1 MGTYTGRDRFGRT
14 EDGTRERESG
24 VAGADFEEPGDLLHD
39 VLGELP
45 NPWEMMLRE
54 LPPGARKRERR
65 SALR

>member
-14 EDGTRERESG
+14 EDGKRKREP
-24 VAGADFEEPGDLLHD
+24 GAAVDFEEPGDLLHV

-45 NPWEMMLRE
+45 NPWELMLTE

-65 SALR
+65 SVLR

>member
-14 EDGTRERESG
+14 EAGNRERESG
-24 VAGADFEEPGDLLHD
+24 VTGEFEEPEDLLHD

-45 NPWEMMLRE
+45 NPWEMMLTE